1 MVRGNAMATEDQNQL
16 GKMIDDARNRH
27 KHGVRALARE
37 MNVTHGYVRDIIRGN
52 RVPSEKVIRDL
63 CRVLPLE
70 YDEMMTLAGRVG
82 DSVHRR
88 ARSSMRYGQFIR
100 MLADSEVTD
109 EEIDRLTR
117 HFGQIRSRPN
127 SSDSDDSTRRFEEE
141 AKQGKFL

>member
-1 MVRGNAMATEDQNQL
+1 MATEDQNQL
-16 GKMIDDARNRH
+16 GKKIDDARNRH
-27 KHGVRALARE
+27 EHGVRALARE
-37 MNVTHGYVRDIIRGN
+37 MNVSHGYVRDIIKGN

-63 CRVLPLE
+63 CRVLTLD
-70 YDEMMTLAGRVG
+70 YDEVMTLAGRVG

-117 HFGQIRSRPN
+117 YFRQIRSRPN
-127 SSDSDDSTRRFEEE
+127 SSDRVVTEKNLEDEME
-141 AKQGKFL
+141 QGTLKFS